1 MAILD
6 FTDQDDLD
14 SFFSKV
20 NETDAKIVETGQK
33 CMDSDG
39 AFLKYMGTV
48 SSRPYRFLV
57 HTLMCRFS
65 GSCRARH
72 GFSFRFHRGRGKAGE
87 LLGVQVSLVYFWPV
101 WTLMA

>member
-33 CMDSDG
+33 CMESDG